1 MPKYYEEKEEDG
13 QACGGVREDLRQCL
27 LESPCVLQSV
37 SKMESVLIEIEFSL
51 ELDSRGMYLEI
62 QALLAV
68 SNVPNWRG
76 MIITGTSFLN
86 LLGLSL

>member
-37 SKMESVLIEIEFSL
+37 SKMESMLVEIEFSL

-62 QALLAV
+62 QALLVV

-76 MIITGTSFLN
+76 VIIKGTSFLN